1 MAEETYKIMVAI
13 SFEITTE
20 KAEKTAD
27 QDPTADERDAGEEI
41 AFSSFFYIF
50 RVDYPISI
58 YTVFRNYSY

>member
-1 MAEETYKIMVAI
+1 MIAI

-27 QDPTADERDAGEEI
+27 QDTTADERDAGEEI

-50 RVDYPISI
+50 RVFTLSSGTTHISSC
-58 YTVFRNYSY
+58 VGEEGVDPH